1 MWRIALGLV
10 AALGL
15 GLIFALAQN
24 ARQPL
29 VRLARGLLM
38 GVAALLGAAG
48 LAIAATGLAEDAW
61 WAAVM
66 GGGILAVALRLGWAL
81 RRPRRARR
89 RRGAPAHIPPV
100 HAAPE
105 DHWSRFEASLD
116 WVGRQQARRS
126 RKAIA
131 GFVAERDSPSLTA
144 EQRSLL
150 LSCEKR
156 VPELIETCVDRC
168 RNASPRERDRYID
181 ETLARLEQLGA
192 EAERARRDVRE
203 ADDRRLQVLHR
214 YFDGVAGERDGRA
227 PPSPD

>member
-15 GLIFALAQN
+15 GMLFALAQS

-29 VRLARGLLM
+29 MRLARGLLI
-38 GVAALLGAAG
+38 GVAAVLALAG
-48 LAIAATGLAEDAW
+48 LAIAATGVAEEAW
-61 WAAVM
+61 WAAIM
-66 GGGILAVALRLGWAL
+66 GGGIIAVALRLGWAL

-89 RRGAPAHIPPV
+89 MPGAAAHIPSV
-100 HAAPE
+100 QAAPD
-105 DHWSRFEASLD
+105 DHWTRFEASLD

-126 RKAIA
+126 RRAIA
-131 GFVAERDSPSLTA
+131 GFVAERGSPSLTA

-156 VPELIETCVDRC
+156 VPELVLTCLERC
-168 RNASPRERDRYID
+168 RNASPRERDLYID
-181 ETLARLEQLGA
+181 ETLARLAQIGT
-192 EAERARRDVRE
+192 EAERARGEVRE

-214 YFDGVAGERDGRA
+214 YFDGVAGERGGRA